1 MEPPVCCPKCRSA
14 WWRRGSK
21 RGNLAKTDSAPL
33 NSSPCASTF
42 KVPVP
47 IVGSAYK
54 PKSAIEVIGGRTD
67 KDYQDYIEA
76 TARFDMAKP
85 KSTAIIVDGD
95 QEISEV
101 YGIPP
106 PPSLVNKLKR
116 EQAEQ
121 ERTESRIVEQT
132 KPISAHVLDP
142 NELTEADQARL
153 DALVVKANKLA
164 KSVVE
169 NVDSKGKESE

>member
-1 MEPPVCCPKCRSA
+1 MEPPVCCPRCRSA

-33 NSSPCASTF
+33 NSSPRTSAF

-47 IVGSAYK
+47 IVGSAY
-54 PKSAIEVIGGRTD
+54 EVKVEDVKMSEEEPR
-67 KDYQDYIEA
+67 
-76 TARFDMAKP
+76 ARPGLFADVFADT
-85 KSTAIIVDGD
+85 SVG
-95 QEISEV
+95 EV

-106 PPSLVNKLKR
+106 PPSLVNRLKR

-153 DALVVKANKLA
+153 DALVIKANKLA